1 MARRRR
7 YGGACLVVACGVLA
21 ACGTSA
27 RSARAKGSSP
37 ARVPPPVPAASDAAS
52 GVTRLAHPGPI
63 AGRRPRATVADAPD
77 RGRPDGCA
85 GDVDASGGGRL
96 GRRGGIHLGGGA
108 VAGGRSGRGGL
119 DRSGTRCRA
128 ALRGHD
134 PTRWELSV
142 PGHGAPSLVTN
153 LVAAFEGGF
162 QFAVSNGGF
171 EQDGV
176 VGAPLVEGAASLV
189 ELTNGRVEIGA
200 WGSEVGPSPA
210 VSAVRQNLTLLVDHG
225 AVLPTAS
232 ENPLVTWGYSLGNLL
247 ATWRSGLG
255 ITSHGNLVWV
265 GGPGLS
271 PATLGSMLVWAGAVR
286 GMQLDINPYWVSFAT
301 FAEGPNGLVATNL
314 LPSMAQAPTHY
325 LVPFW
330 RDFVAVFLAEPGSP

>member
-1 MARRRR
+1 M
-7 YGGACLVVACGVLA
+7 
-21 ACGTSA
+21 
-27 RSARAKGSSP
+27 
-37 ARVPPPVPAASDAAS
+37 PPPVPAASDAAS

-63 AGRRPRATVADAPD
+63 AGGGAPEQLWPMPRIEVGPTGAPVTWT
-77 RGRPDGCA
+77 PA
-85 GDVDASGGGRL
+85 GAVGS
-96 GRRGGIHLGGGA
+96 GGA
-108 VAGGRSGRGGL
+108 VVFTSEVAPSPGAAPVGVAWIDQAHAVVQLFAGTTQPGGSF
-119 DRSGTRCRA
+119 RYQGM
-128 ALRGHD
+128 
-134 PTRWELSV
+134 V
-142 PGHGAPSLVTN
+142 PPSLVTN